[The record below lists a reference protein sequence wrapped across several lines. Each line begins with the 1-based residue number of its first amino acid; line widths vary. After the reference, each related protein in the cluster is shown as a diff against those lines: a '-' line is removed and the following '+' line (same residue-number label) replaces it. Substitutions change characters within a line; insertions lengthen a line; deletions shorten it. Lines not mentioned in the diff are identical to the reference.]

1 MSRWLRIALQ
11 ILSFLLFAAL
21 LWWAGPEPWRQALS
35 GDWRPLLLALLA
47 HGAAGMVSGAR
58 LRQVTQ
64 GLMHHP
70 VASWRRFF
78 YVNMAARALGLVLP
92 RTLSA
97 VGGKSAGLRALNVPL
112 QYAIWVVMVD
122 NLFDVLLLGVLV
134 VPALLYLQGTISAAL
149 LFTFCITSTVLFG
162 GALAY
167 LLATYRLLPLLRQL
181 VRIPLLARRVK
192 IDQLQKLLPDA
203 RTAVITLAWT
213 VLLNLLLVLT
223 YVLIAGALRITTPFA
238 LMLATFPIVQLSLII
253 AIAPGGLGIFD
264 LGWLG
269 LLVFGGLSQADATS
283 FTIAQRAYIT
293 VFVLIWTAVSWA
305 LALTERLSDHK
316 T

>member
-1 MSRWLRIALQ
+1 MNRWLHIALQ
-11 ILSFLLFAAL
+11 IISFLLFAAL
-21 LWWAGPEPWRQALS
+21 LWWAGPEPWQQALG
-35 GDWRPLLLALLA
+35 GDRHALLLALLA

-64 GLMHHP
+64 GLMRRP

-78 YVNMAARALGLVLP
+78 YLNMAARALGLVLP
-92 RTLSA
+92 RTLST

-112 QYAIWVVMVD
+112 QHAVWVVLVD
-122 NLFDVLLLGVLV
+122 NLFDVLLLAVLAL
-134 VPALLYLQGTISAAL
+134 PSLLYFQGFISAAL
-149 LFTFCITSTVLFG
+149 LFILCAVFTLLFG
-162 GALAY
+162 VAMAW
-167 LLATYRLLPLLRQL
+167 LLATHHLLPLLRQL
-181 VRIPLLARRVK
+181 ARIPWLARRVK
-192 IDQLQKLLPDA
+192 PAQLQKLLPDA
-203 RTAVITLAWT
+203 RTAVIILAWT

-223 YVLIAGALRITTPFA
+223 YVLIAEALHITIPFA
-238 LMLATFPIVQLSLII
+238 LMLAVFPIVQLSLII

-269 LLVFGGLSQADATS
+269 LLVLGGLSQANATT

-305 LALTERLSDHK
+305 LSLTERQR